1 MSRGSERSSRGSII
15 NVTNSQLRKL
25 KKKGYH
31 GDSPAGASV
40 ICNFRGG
47 LELDESE
54 LPDKLV
60 VVIQT
65 NTVSALE
72 FLLITGCIPGLLAV
86 LGNFV
91 GSVDELHFE
100 RGKDSQVTMTKV
112 RRFCSRVIK
121 EPPVKVVQVG
131 LEDESER
138 AEVEKYLNKSNS
150 NSGSN
155 SGNSDSPS
163 ASNNEGKNVESL
175 VVIDGQMGSKAK
187 EDHLIING
195 EKIITSPLQHV
206 SMDIEGDT
214 STLVKAFCNLP
225 LSYEEYSWVEE
236 FAPSFLPD
244 LSTMTDEER
253 TVHSIQMLQLQLQRI
268 QGIEERQ
275 ALGAVLGPQELNTM
289 AQRVLISDELAS
301 LKFNLTHDE
310 VKRIKSLG
318 SEVERKLSAG
328 HDGIGAVGDIA
339 EGDEEGASE
348 DEEDDGIEDG
358 VLVQEY
364 HEGAVSDEEGG

>member
-1 MSRGSERSSRGSII
+1 M
-15 NVTNSQLRKL
+15 
-25 KKKGYH
+25 
-31 GDSPAGASV
+31 
-40 ICNFRGG
+40 
-47 LELDESE
+47 
-54 LPDKLV
+54 
-60 VVIQT
+60 
-65 NTVSALE
+65 
-72 FLLITGCIPGLLAV
+72 
-86 LGNFV
+86 
-91 GSVDELHFE
+91 
-100 RGKDSQVTMTKV
+100 
-112 RRFCSRVIK
+112 
-121 EPPVKVVQVG
+121 
-131 LEDESER
+131 
-138 AEVEKYLNKSNS
+138 
-150 NSGSN
+150 
-155 SGNSDSPS
+155 
-163 ASNNEGKNVESL
+163 
-175 VVIDGQMGSKAK
+175 
-187 EDHLIING
+187 
-195 EKIITSPLQHV
+195 
-206 SMDIEGDT
+206 
-214 STLVKAFCNLP
+214 
-225 LSYEEYSWVEE
+225 EE

-253 TVHSIQMLQLQLQRI
+253 TVHKIQMLQLQLQRI

-328 HDGIGAVGDIA
+328 HDESGAVGDIA

>member
-1 MSRGSERSSRGSII
+1 MASIAPKSNTMSRGSERSSQGSII

-65 NTVSALE
+65 NSVSALE

-187 EDHLIING
+187 EVRAKYTRNRAHTHSTSSVVLATLPHIHICTHLTQPPHPYTTRTTLSSTAKKSSPRPSN
-195 EKIITSPLQHV
+195 TSQW
-206 SMDIEGDT
+206 T
-214 STLVKAFCNLP
+214 SKGTLRR
-225 LSYEEYSWVEE
+225 S
-236 FAPSFLPD
+236 
-244 LSTMTDEER
+244 
-253 TVHSIQMLQLQLQRI
+253 
-268 QGIEERQ
+268 
-275 ALGAVLGPQELNTM
+275 
-289 AQRVLISDELAS
+289 
-301 LKFNLTHDE
+301 
-310 VKRIKSLG
+310 
-318 SEVERKLSAG
+318 
-328 HDGIGAVGDIA
+328 
-339 EGDEEGASE
+339 
-348 DEEDDGIEDG
+348 
-358 VLVQEY
+358 
-364 HEGAVSDEEGG
+364 